1 MKDVA
6 ASTMADDLKR
16 LGIDPLKPP
25 PLNKLSPDVLRKVMV
40 TFTKSLGVKCE
51 FCHDQNNFK
60 APTPHKKVAA
70 GMWQHFVL
78 EMRLDGGGPLYCDSC
93 HSGKAEFLDRHDNKA
108 LQGWME
114 ANYVK
119 KLKRADK
126 KEHSCD
132 LCPRRPVRGEIPPSV
147 GDEVEDRQ
155 GVGGTVFPTFS
166 RVCIAIKHSFLTRVR
181 VFSRLNTVQG
191 LTQRQQM
198 VLDFIRSSIADR
210 GYPPTL
216 REIGARM
223 GIRSTNGVND
233 HLRALERK
241 GYLTREDMKSRALRP
256 TTHHDVAQHLGN
268 AANGDGASNDST
280 HSSQERFGVGGTT
293 FEDVVE
299 IQVLGRVAAGLPLF
313 AEEHVIDT
321 VRVDRGLLKGG
332 REVFGLRVHGDSM
345 IDAGILN
352 GDYIFVRKQLTA
364 SRGDIVVALIGDEAT
379 VKYYFPEKDYVRFQ
393 PANKAMAPI
402 LVRAVDFKPT
412 MLLGVVVGV
421 FRRL

>member
-1 MKDVA
+1 
-6 ASTMADDLKR
+6 
-16 LGIDPLKPP
+16 
-25 PLNKLSPDVLRKVMV
+25 
-40 TFTKSLGVKCE
+40 
-51 FCHDQNNFK
+51 
-60 APTPHKKVAA
+60 
-70 GMWQHFVL
+70 
-78 EMRLDGGGPLYCDSC
+78 
-93 HSGKAEFLDRHDNKA
+93 
-108 LQGWME
+108 
-114 ANYVK
+114 
-119 KLKRADK
+119 
-126 KEHSCD
+126 
-132 LCPRRPVRGEIPPSV
+132 
-147 GDEVEDRQ
+147 
-155 GVGGTVFPTFS
+155 
-166 RVCIAIKHSFLTRVR
+166 
-181 VFSRLNTVQG
+181 
-191 LTQRQQM
+191 M

-256 TTHHDVAQHLGN
+256 TTHHDVAEHLGGT
-268 AANGDGASNDST
+268 NGETRASNDST
-280 HSSQERFGVGGTT
+280 HPFGGSSD
-293 FEDVVE
+293 EDVVE

>member
-1 MKDVA
+1 M
-6 ASTMADDLKR
+6 
-16 LGIDPLKPP
+16 
-25 PLNKLSPDVLRKVMV
+25 
-40 TFTKSLGVKCE
+40 
-51 FCHDQNNFK
+51 
-60 APTPHKKVAA
+60 
-70 GMWQHFVL
+70 
-78 EMRLDGGGPLYCDSC
+78 
-93 HSGKAEFLDRHDNKA
+93 
-108 LQGWME
+108 
-114 ANYVK
+114 
-119 KLKRADK
+119 
-126 KEHSCD
+126 
-132 LCPRRPVRGEIPPSV
+132 
-147 GDEVEDRQ
+147 
-155 GVGGTVFPTFS
+155 
-166 RVCIAIKHSFLTRVR
+166 
-181 VFSRLNTVQG
+181 QG

-198 VLDFIRSSIADR
+198 VLDFIRQSIADR

-256 TTHHDVAQHLGN
+256 TGHPGVAQHLTSGSE
-268 AANGDGASNDST
+268 GASNDSLPPR
-280 HSSQERFGVGGTT
+280 ELLRDD
-293 FEDVVE
+293 EDVIEVS
-299 IQVLGRVAAGLPLF
+299 VLGRVAAGLPLF

-345 IDAGILN
+345 IEAGILN

-364 SRGDIVVALIGDEAT
+364 SRGDCVVALIGDEAT

-393 PANKAMAPI
+393 PANKSMAPI